1 LGNRLARE
9 GDGKVR
15 EQTSHSIRL
24 QEQTLLE
31 EERAGRGRQG
41 TTAGV
46 LSSQPTDRPREVSA
60 QQRTCPRVGSSHGSG
75 TFKNNIIFFQNE
87 ITICHTN

>member
-1 LGNRLARE
+1 MGNRLARE
-9 GDGKVR
+9 RDGKVR

-31 EERAGRGRQG
+31 EERPGRGRQG
-41 TTAGV
+41 TTTRV

-75 TFKNNIIFFQNE
+75 TFNDSN
-87 ITICHTN
+87 TIYVNMTSQYYK